1 MSSFDFYPWLEG
13 ERLSEFIGRV
23 VVRCSIDDGS
33 GFVAKKVSHVNDRR
47 LVSQAYMLKYAG
59 EVAGVK
65 TPRFHYLYVQENAS
79 LMVTDYDSGV
89 RLDTVWN
96 TLDQANK
103 TSSIKKDLQEQIRRM
118 RACVKS
124 SIGIV
129 NENGELD
136 PRATFP
142 DPCHPSLDKFCTAF
156 ATEADFDARKIF
168 ELRKEDP
175 TAAADLQNRMKM
187 LADSYTEKF
196 VLTHGDLNPRNI
208 HVKRVAEAPSGR
220 LIWQISSILDW
231 ERSAFFPEYMEYA
244 LAKICMGHDNE
255 WRKFLVGLL
264 EDMKASCSRE
274 RVEVEYKAT
283 ETIEDFGPRRPL
295 E

>member
-13 ERLSEFIGRV
+13 ERISEFIGRV
-23 VVRCSIDDGS
+23 VVRCRIDDGS

-65 TPRFHYLYVQENAS
+65 RPRFHYLYVQENAR

-103 TSSIKKDLQEQIRRM
+103 TSIKKDLQEQIRRM

-124 SIGIV
+124 STGIV

-142 DPCHPSLDKFCTAF
+142 DPCHPSLNKFCTAC
-156 ATEADFDARKIF
+156 ATEADFDAHKIS
-168 ELRKEDP
+168 ELCKEDP

-208 HVKRVAEAPSGR
+208 HVKRVAKAPSGR
-220 LIWQISSILDW
+220 LSGRYRAFWTGRGVLSFPSIWSMLLQRYVRVMIMSGGNSW
-231 ERSAFFPEYMEYA
+231 SAS
-244 LAKICMGHDNE
+244 LKI
-255 WRKFLVGLL
+255 
-264 EDMKASCSRE
+264 
-274 RVEVEYKAT
+274 
-283 ETIEDFGPRRPL
+283 
-295 E
+295 